1 MLASRRRSCDLAAQ
15 PSCQAT
21 ARRSSLSRW
30 FEYRWSSSSSGSSSR
45 RSSSSA
51 LVIVLLAFV
60 HVASGGRPHGSSDSI
75 QAFPLR
81 ARVTEE
87 NWHRRLSSAASETG
101 DDPVAAAIAS
111 AVAASRSSY
120 SSSPS
125 SSLSSSRSLSS
136 LSSAAV
142 SRASFGKGGG
152 AGPEAPYDYS
162 SACVAE
168 PPCSGTTYPNLYV
181 YKASRT
187 CACCP
192 PVIVTLELSSP
203 SDQLGN
209 PRITASVADSLD
221 SHVESILG
229 LSSGQVSLFGVT
241 SADASDT
248 ATFLVFRN
256 DTLAWSAVD
265 VAEMV
270 NRLRND
276 SALAAPEF
284 AYAAL
289 WKAAAG
295 TATDIATAP
304 SMYYPSGQAIP
315 PLLLAS
321 TTPPSAPPS
330 NTTSTSSSSSEV
342 KWWNILLI
350 VLAIVF
356 TGAALAAAG
365 FTWHK
370 AKLQRELL
378 LRQKAQE
385 EEQRKERE
393 EKEQKA
399 KEGAEN
405 GDEPG
410 ALKDE
415 SRSIRKTGSMP
426 TSSSSQS
433 KARSQSDFGL
443 KVQENFVKALSLD
456 EVTRA
461 TDNFAAENELGSGGY
476 GTVYKGVSPG
486 GTLWAV
492 KRAKN
497 ASEEGIEDFQNEVD
511 VISKMSHRNLVR
523 LLGYCDEKGEQ
534 ILVYEFV
541 ANGTLRQHIR
551 PSNPSKRPLTF
562 EQRLEIAVGAA
573 EGLKYLHSAA
583 EPAIIHRDI
592 KCDNIL
598 LDNDMMAKVA
608 DFGVFKKSSSNKPGD
623 TMNTRVVGT
632 PGYVDPE
639 YYQTYKVTTKSDV
652 YSFGVVLLELIT
664 GRPPIMEDPSVEN
677 ESYMVTLSRW
687 ATPKIAAGKVE
698 SILDPRLTG
707 AYPRQALNMMAAVTA
722 MCVRRLGRDRPEMAE
737 VATRLA
743 EIKYFLKPSS
753 GILEPVMNLFPDDD
767 LEDREDNLM
776 DIAEEE
782 EDYDHVPEYIPGTS
796 TGINPYTSADIAAPV
811 SMVFSDR

>member
-1 MLASRRRSCDLAAQ
+1 M
-15 PSCQAT
+15 
-21 ARRSSLSRW
+21 
-30 FEYRWSSSSSGSSSR
+30 
-45 RSSSSA
+45 
-51 LVIVLLAFV
+51 
-60 HVASGGRPHGSSDSI
+60 
-75 QAFPLR
+75 
-81 ARVTEE
+81 
-87 NWHRRLSSAASETG
+87 
-101 DDPVAAAIAS
+101 
-111 AVAASRSSY
+111 
-120 SSSPS
+120 
-125 SSLSSSRSLSS
+125 
-136 LSSAAV
+136 
-142 SRASFGKGGG
+142 
-152 AGPEAPYDYS
+152 
-162 SACVAE
+162 SACVAV
-168 PPCSGTTYPNLYV
+168 PACNGTTYPNPYV
-181 YKASRT
+181 YKASTT

-192 PVIVTLELSSP
+192 PVIVMLELSSP

-209 PRITASVADSLD
+209 PRITPSVADSLN
-221 SHVESILG
+221 SHVESVLG
-229 LSSGQVSLFGVT
+229 LSNDQVTLYGVN
-241 SADASDT
+241 SADTSDT

-256 DTLAWSAVD
+256 DTLAWSGVD

-270 NRLRND
+270 NRLRNN
-276 SALAAPEF
+276 SAFAAPEF
-284 AYAAL
+284 ASAAL
-289 WKAAAG
+289 LTATAG
-295 TATDIATAP
+295 TPSNVATAP
-304 SMYYPSGQAIP
+304 SMYYPPGQPIP

-321 TTPPSAPPS
+321 PTPPSDSAN
-330 NTTSTSSSSSEV
+330 NTTSSSSSSSEP
-342 KWWNILLI
+342 KWWTILLI
-350 VLAIVF
+350 VLAIIF

-365 FTWHK
+365 FSWYR
-370 AKLQRELL
+370 AKLARELL
-378 LRQKAQE
+378 LRQKALE
-385 EEQRKERE
+385 EEQRKEKE
-393 EKEQKA
+393 EKEKQEEEE
-399 KEGAEN
+399 KEKEN
-405 GDEPG
+405 GEEPG
-410 ALKDE
+410 SLKKDE
-415 SRSIRKTGSMP
+415 SRSMRKT
-426 TSSSSQS
+426 SSLSASQS

-443 KVQENFVKALSLD
+443 KVQENFVKALALED
-456 EVTRA
+456 VIRA
-461 TDNFAAENELGSGGY
+461 TDNFASDNELGSGGY
-476 GTVYKGVSPG
+476 GTVYKGVAPG

-497 ASEEGIEDFQNEVD
+497 ANEEGIEDFQNEVD

-551 PSNPSKRPLTF
+551 PSNPTKRPLTF

-608 DFGVFKKSSSNKPGD
+608 DFGVFKKSGSNKPGD
-623 TMNTRVVGT
+623 EMNTRVVGT

-707 AYPRQALNMMAAVTA
+707 AYPRQALNMLAAVTA

-796 TGINPYTSADIAAPV
+796 TGVNPYTSADIAAPV

>member
-1 MLASRRRSCDLAAQ
+1 R
-15 PSCQAT
+15 
-21 ARRSSLSRW
+21 
-30 FEYRWSSSSSGSSSR
+30 
-45 RSSSSA
+45 
-51 LVIVLLAFV
+51 
-60 HVASGGRPHGSSDSI
+60 
-75 QAFPLR
+75 
-81 ARVTEE
+81 
-87 NWHRRLSSAASETG
+87 RRLSSAAAEVG
-101 DDPVAAAIAS
+101 NDPIADAIAS
-111 AVAASRSSY
+111 
-120 SSSPS
+120 SSPTS
-125 SSLSSSRSLSS
+125 SSLSLSS

-142 SRASFGKGGG
+142 SRAGFGRGGG
-152 AGPEAPYDYS
+152 AGPEAPYEYM
-162 SACVAE
+162 SACVAV
-168 PPCSGTTYPNLYV
+168 PACNGTTYPNPYV
-181 YKASRT
+181 YKASSA

-209 PRITASVADSLD
+209 PRITPSVADSLD

-229 LSSGQVSLFGVT
+229 LSSGQVSLFRVN
-241 SADASDT
+241 SADTSDT

-256 DTLAWSAVD
+256 DTLAWSGVD

-270 NRLRND
+270 NRLRNN
-276 SALAAPEF
+276 SAFAAPEF
-284 AYAAL
+284 ASAAL
-289 WKAAAG
+289 LTAAAG
-295 TATDIATAP
+295 TPSNVATAP
-304 SMYYPSGQAIP
+304 SMYYPPGQPIP

-321 TTPPSAPPS
+321 PTAPSANS
-330 NTTSTSSSSSEV
+330 TTSSTSDSSSSSSEP
-342 KWWNILLI
+342 KWWTILLI
-350 VLAIVF
+350 VLAVIF

-365 FTWHK
+365 FTWYR
-370 AKLQRELL
+370 AKLARELL
-378 LRQKAQE
+378 LRQKALE
-385 EEQRKERE
+385 EEQRKEKEKEKQEE
-393 EKEQKA
+393 EKEK
-399 KEGAEN
+399 EN
-405 GDEPG
+405 GEEPG
-410 ALKDE
+410 SLKKDE
-415 SRSIRKTGSMP
+415 SRSMRKTNSM
-426 TSSSSQS
+426 SASQS

-443 KVQENFVKALSLD
+443 KVQENFVKALALED
-456 EVTRA
+456 VIRA
-461 TDNFAAENELGSGGY
+461 TDNFASDNELGSGGY
-476 GTVYKGVSPG
+476 GTVYKGVAPG

-497 ASEEGIEDFQNEVD
+497 ANEEGIEDFQNEVD

-551 PSNPSKRPLTF
+551 PSNPTKRPLTF

-608 DFGVFKKSSSNKPGD
+608 DFGVFKKSGSNKPGD
-623 TMNTRVVGT
+623 EMNTRVVGT

-707 AYPRQALNMMAAVTA
+707 AYPRQALNMLAAVTA

-776 DIAEEE
+776 DIAEDEE

-796 TGINPYTSADIAAPV
+796 TGVNPYTSADIAAPV

>member
-1 MLASRRRSCDLAAQ
+1 MI
-15 PSCQAT
+15 
-21 ARRSSLSRW
+21 
-30 FEYRWSSSSSGSSSR
+30 
-45 RSSSSA
+45 
-51 LVIVLLAFV
+51 IVLLAFA
-60 HVASGGRPHGSSDSI
+60 HVAAGGRPHGTPDSI

-81 ARVTEE
+81 AQVLGG
-87 NWHRRLSSAASETG
+87 NGHRRLSLAAAESG
-101 DDPVAAAIAS
+101 NDPIADAIAS
-111 AVAASRSSY
+111 
-120 SSSPS
+120 SSPAS
-125 SSLSSSRSLSS
+125 ASLSLSS

-142 SRASFGKGGG
+142 SRAAFRTGGG
-152 AGPEAPYDYS
+152 AGGDAGPEAPYEYM
-162 SACVAE
+162 SACVAL
-168 PPCSGTTYPNLYV
+168 PPCNGTTYPNPYV
-181 YKASRT
+181 YKASSE

-192 PVIVTLELSSP
+192 PVIVTLVLSSP
-203 SDQLGN
+203 SDLLGN
-209 PRITASVADSLD
+209 PRITPSVADSLD
-221 SHVESILG
+221 SNVESVLG
-229 LSSGQVSLFGVT
+229 LSSGQVSLFGVN
-241 SADASDT
+241 SADTSDT
-248 ATFLVFRN
+248 TTFLVFRN
-256 DTLAWSAVD
+256 DTLAWSGVD

-270 NRLRND
+270 NRLRNN

-284 AYAAL
+284 ASAAL
-289 WKAAAG
+289 LTAAAG
-295 TATDIATAP
+295 SPANVPTAP
-304 SMYYPSGQAIP
+304 SMYYPPGQPIP

-321 TTPPSAPPS
+321 PTAPSANS
-330 NTTSTSSSSSEV
+330 TTSSTSDSSSSSEP
-342 KWWNILLI
+342 KWWTILLI
-350 VLAIVF
+350 VLAVIF
-356 TGAALAAAG
+356 TGAALTAAG
-365 FTWHK
+365 FTWYR

-378 LRQKAQE
+378 LRQKALE
-385 EEQRKERE
+385 EEQRKEKEEKAQEE
-393 EKEQKA
+393 EKEK
-399 KEGAEN
+399 EN
-405 GDEPG
+405 GEEPG
-410 ALKDE
+410 SLKKDE
-415 SRSIRKTGSMP
+415 SRSMRKTNSM
-426 TSSSSQS
+426 SASAS

-443 KVQENFVKALSLD
+443 KVQENFVKALALED
-456 EVTRA
+456 LVRA
-461 TDNFAAENELGSGGY
+461 TDNFASDNELGSGGY
-476 GTVYKGVSPG
+476 GTVYKGLAPG

-497 ASEEGIEDFQNEVD
+497 ANEEGIEDFQNEVD

-551 PSNPSKRPLTF
+551 PSNPTKRPLTF

-608 DFGVFKKSSSNKPGD
+608 DFGVFKKSGTNKPGD
-623 TMNTRVVGT
+623 EMNTRVVGT

-707 AYPRQALNMMAAVTA
+707 AYPRQALNMLAAVTA

-776 DIAEEE
+776 DIAEDEE

-796 TGINPYTSADIAAPV
+796 TGVNPYTSADIAAPV

>member
-1 MLASRRRSCDLAAQ
+1 M
-15 PSCQAT
+15 
-21 ARRSSLSRW
+21 
-30 FEYRWSSSSSGSSSR
+30 
-45 RSSSSA
+45 
-51 LVIVLLAFV
+51 
-60 HVASGGRPHGSSDSI
+60 
-75 QAFPLR
+75 
-81 ARVTEE
+81 
-87 NWHRRLSSAASETG
+87 
-101 DDPVAAAIAS
+101 
-111 AVAASRSSY
+111 
-120 SSSPS
+120 
-125 SSLSSSRSLSS
+125 
-136 LSSAAV
+136 
-142 SRASFGKGGG
+142 
-152 AGPEAPYDYS
+152 
-162 SACVAE
+162 SACVAV
-168 PPCSGTTYPNLYV
+168 PACNGTTYPNPYV
-181 YKASRT
+181 YKASTT

-192 PVIVTLELSSP
+192 PVIVMLELSSP

-209 PRITASVADSLD
+209 PRITPSVADSLN
-221 SHVESILG
+221 SHVESVLG
-229 LSSGQVSLFGVT
+229 LSNDQVTLYGVN
-241 SADASDT
+241 SADTSDT

-256 DTLAWSAVD
+256 DTLAWSGVD

-270 NRLRND
+270 NRLRNN
-276 SALAAPEF
+276 SAFAAPEF
-284 AYAAL
+284 ASAAL
-289 WKAAAG
+289 LTATAGTPSNSHPFLLPRPFLLPHPLISPLPSHVDRGRLPARAAHPASAARLANTSLSQQHHEQQQQRRQQQRAQVVDHPAHRAGDHLHRCCAGSRWVLMVPRQAGTGAAAAAEG
-295 TATDIATAP
+295 AGGGAAQGEGGEGEAGGAAASALNPNPLP
-304 SMYYPSGQAIP
+304 SFSPSIP
-315 PLLLAS
+315 PPLSPLF
-321 TTPPSAPPS
+321 PDSAN
-330 NTTSTSSSSSEV
+330 NTTSSSSSSSEP
-342 KWWNILLI
+342 KWWTILLI
-350 VLAIVF
+350 VLAIIF

-365 FTWHK
+365 FSWYR
-370 AKLQRELL
+370 AKLARELL
-378 LRQKAQE
+378 LRQKALE
-385 EEQRKERE
+385 EEQRKEKE
-393 EKEQKA
+393 EKEKQEEEE
-399 KEGAEN
+399 KEKEN
-405 GDEPG
+405 GEEPG
-410 ALKDE
+410 SLKKDE
-415 SRSIRKTGSMP
+415 SRSMRKT
-426 TSSSSQS
+426 SSLSASQS

-443 KVQENFVKALSLD
+443 KVQENFVKALALED
-456 EVTRA
+456 VIRA
-461 TDNFAAENELGSGGY
+461 TDNFASDNELGSGGY
-476 GTVYKGVSPG
+476 GTVYKGVAPG

-497 ASEEGIEDFQNEVD
+497 ANEEGIEDFQNEVD

-551 PSNPSKRPLTF
+551 PSNPTKRPLTF

-608 DFGVFKKSSSNKPGD
+608 DFGVFKKSGSNKPGD
-623 TMNTRVVGT
+623 EMNTRVVGT

-707 AYPRQALNMMAAVTA
+707 AYPRQALNMLAAVTA

-796 TGINPYTSADIAAPV
+796 TGVNPYTSADIAAPV